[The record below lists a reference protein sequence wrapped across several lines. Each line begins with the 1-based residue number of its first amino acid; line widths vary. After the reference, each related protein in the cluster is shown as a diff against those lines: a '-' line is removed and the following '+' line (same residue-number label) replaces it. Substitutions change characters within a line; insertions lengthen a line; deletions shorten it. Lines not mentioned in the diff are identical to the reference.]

1 MDPVIPAA
9 PPKKPAVWRRPK
21 VWLVLFIVVL
31 CGTGTATLYVLQSEV
46 GLGGF
51 IGGMLFAAVPVPLV
65 LWGLVWL
72 DRPDPGPVRN
82 VVLSFA
88 WGACAATLT
97 AMLLNSWFRI
107 QVGDLSPVS
116 EHDADRLTAI
126 AGAPVVEEIGK
137 AVVVLLVLWFRRREL
152 RGITDGIVL
161 AGASAAGFA
170 FVENILYIGSGFVD
184 DVNEAGDDESNAPG
198 AVLIFLARGALSP
211 FAHPLFTSMTG
222 IGIALAVMSRRK
234 AARVLWPLAGLGGAM
249 LLHALWNAGAMVH
262 QAAFMLLYALLFAPT
277 LGGVIWL
284 AVWDRQRVLAAAR
297 EQLPR
302 YAEAGWLE
310 PMEIAA
316 LGSRAARR
324 AGRDFVTGWHGKQAG
339 KEYDAY
345 VRAATRLA
353 RLRAG
358 HADVLGE
365 VPRAGVGDA
374 TAFGAPVPDAAV
386 FGAGGASGLGAG
398 VPGAGGFDAG
408 ASDTGGVAAGD
419 GGSADP
425 AGTSDFGAVPG
436 GALPGA
442 AVSGVGASEPAA
454 ASAPARR
461 EQEYLEAIWQRR
473 HLIRPALLYAASSRG
488 RWVPVPVGG
497 PGPGPGPGAAVPAPS
512 APIPPAKPAARGDK
526 LATTALVLAIAGV
539 LIGAT
544 MQLFWLAYPLGA
556 AALAF
561 GAGAWARV
569 RAGRSTARGISRAAV
584 TLGGAA
590 VVLSAIGMLLFFEY
604 SDSVPDETRPKEGI
618 GVRD

>member
-1 MDPVIPAA
+1 MDHVIPAA
-9 PPKKPAVWRRPK
+9 PPKRPALWRRPK

-31 CGTGTATLYVLQSEV
+31 CATGATTLYVLQSEV

-97 AMLLNSWFRI
+97 AMLLNSWFRVQI
-107 QVGDLSPVS
+107 ADLSPVS
-116 EHDADRLTAI
+116 AHDADRLTAI
-126 AGAPVVEEIGK
+126 VGAPVVEETGK

-184 DVNEAGDDESNAPG
+184 DVNEAGDEEGQAPG
-198 AVLIFLARGALSP
+198 ALLIFFARGALSP
-211 FAHPLFTSMTG
+211 FAHPLFTAMTG
-222 IGIALAVMSRRK
+222 IGIALAVRSRRRSG
-234 AARVLWPLAGLGGAM
+234 RVLWPLAGLGGAM

-284 AVWDRQRVLAAAR
+284 AVWDRQRVLAAVR

-302 YAEAGWLE
+302 YAAAGWLE

-324 AGRDFVTGWHGKQAG
+324 TGREFITGWHGKQAG

-358 HADVLGE
+358 HAEAFGE
-365 VPRAGVGDA
+365 AVPRAD
-374 TAFGAPVPDAAV
+374 
-386 FGAGGASGLGAG
+386 AGGAQHFGEAAPAPDASGGESTSAG
-398 VPGAGGFDAG
+398 VPA
-408 ASDTGGVAAGD
+408 VAVN
-419 GGSADP
+419 
-425 AGTSDFGAVPG
+425 GAV
-436 GALPGA
+436 
-442 AVSGVGASEPAA
+442 AVPEL
-454 ASAPARR
+454 AR
-461 EQEYLEAIWQRR
+461 QERQYLDAIYQRR
-473 HLIRPALLYAASSRG
+473 HLIRPALLYAASRRG

-497 PGPGPGPGAAVPAPS
+497 PGPGAA
-512 APIPPAKPAARGDK
+512 PPMQPPTQPPLAKPAGRGDA
-526 LATTALVLAIAGV
+526 LATTALVLGIAGV
-539 LIGAT
+539 LAGAA

-556 AALAF
+556 AALGF
-561 GAGAWARV
+561 GAGAIARV
-569 RAGRSTARGISRAAV
+569 RAGRSTARGVSRTAV
-584 TLGGAA
+584 GLGGAA

-604 SDSVPDETRPKEGI
+604 SDSVPDETRPKDGI
-618 GVRD
+618 GVRDRSAD